1 VALALQQMSPSRL
14 RRAVSPIARP
24 IARRLRTGGSGG
36 SPRRPSGWAIG
47 PPDFIGVGA
56 QRAGTTWW
64 YGLVCDHPEVHRA
77 VVKECQF
84 FDPYFGTEFTSADVR
99 LYQRQFPRPPGCVT
113 GEWSPRYM
121 HDFWT
126 APLLR
131 RAAPDA
137 KILVLLRDPLE
148 RYLSGLRHEFA
159 SLKRNV
165 RPRRRRY
172 VRAMEANDA
181 LERSLYGRQLA
192 RLFACFDR
200 AQVLV
205 LQYERCREA
214 PAIELRRTHEFLGV
228 EPRDELPTFVDQRAG
243 RLHAPVQVSDQA
255 VAEARRAILEDAAT
269 VDALVPE
276 IDLDLW
282 PSCRDRAP
290 SRGLD

>member
-1 VALALQQMSPSRL
+1 MSSGRI
-14 RRAVSPIARP
+14 RRAVSPVARP
-24 IARRLRTGGSGG
+24 VARRLRTGGSGG

-64 YGLVCDHPEVHRA
+64 YGLVCDHPAVHRA
-77 VVKECQF
+77 AVKECQF
-84 FDPYFGTEFTSADVR
+84 FDRHFGTEFSAADVCS
-99 LYQRQFPRPPGCVT
+99 YQRQFPRPPGCVT

-137 KILVLLRDPLE
+137 KILVLLRDPLD

-159 SLKRNV
+159 SMKRTV
-165 RPRRRRY
+165 RRRRRRY

-192 RLFACFDR
+192 RLFAWFDR
-200 AQVLV
+200 PQVLV
-205 LQYERCREA
+205 LQYERCRQA
-214 PAIELRRTHEFLGV
+214 PATELRRTYEFLGV
-228 EPRDELPTFVDQRAG
+228 DPPDYLPTFVDERTG
-243 RLHAPVQVSDQA
+243 RSYSPITVADEA
-255 VAEARRAILEDAAT
+255 VHEARRAILEDA
-269 VDALVPE
+269 VSLHALVPD

-290 SRGLD
+290 SRNSG